1 MAIGSEDG
9 QLHIYFNNGFMFTS
23 YQNYSFGEY
32 TVLPADITP
41 DGKWIAVA
49 GYTKNPDL
57 EGRVTVFHYETIDNS
72 YK

>member
-1 MAIGSEDG
+1 MSLD
-9 QLHIYFNNGFMFTS
+9 
-23 YQNYSFGEY
+23 YS
-32 TVLPADITP
+32 P

-72 YK
+72 YKYHSQYTAQSFFSLDIKKHAHITIIENIL